1 MCAQCLNMIMRTEVV
16 MNEELLKRLTFLLD
30 LSTKRDHDIQQ
41 IIITRTKDGWDVE
54 ANLSVPVPA
63 ENIEIKFS
71 SKSEF

>member
-1 MCAQCLNMIMRTEVV
+1 